1 MLQIIF
7 IHGRLQI
14 QYLLLNKVH
23 PQKVFQEVI
32 KKKIK
37 EIKFLCTL
45 KKCSTKAAQES
56 SSGIK
61 IIVIAV
67 SITEV
72 GFLTKKD

>member
-32 KKKIK
+32 KKIK
-37 EIKFLCTL
+37 EMKFLCTL

>member
-32 KKKIK
+32 KKIK
-37 EIKFLCTL
+37 EMKCLCTL